1 MGMAEKLERL
11 VRIIPGV
18 AGYQDRATAGDTDKA
33 VRLRLA
39 AGLDEVRRDAEAVKR
54 ALADRKDLALLPAL
68 DRVTSKLNKTANLLT
83 YASRGYTGIFDT
95 FRFDADRLDRLYAFD
110 VDLLERLK
118 GIQNAGKN
126 LRTAPDLAEAAT
138 RIEIEIDTL
147 EREFM
152 KRQEILT
159 AG

>member
-1 MGMAEKLERL
+1 MGIAEKLERL
-11 VRIIPGV
+11 VRIIPGI

-39 AGLDEVRRDAEAVKR
+39 AGLNEVKR
-54 ALADRKDLALLPAL
+54 DVEAAKKALADRKDLTLLPAL
-68 DRVTSKLNKTANLLT
+68 NRVVSKLDKTANLLT

-95 FRFDADRLDRLYAFD
+95 FRFDAEGLDRLYAFNIS
-110 VDLLERLK
+110 LLERV
-118 GIQNAGKN
+118 GSVQEAGKN
-126 LRTAPDLAEAAT
+126 LRAAPDLTESTAGLES
-138 RIEIEIDTL
+138 EIDTL